1 MPFYDELVVK
11 YNHFMIEN
19 GKNVQTGRTDVHKNQ
34 IQTEIS
40 GHFVMVINQRVKT
53 LICRTD

>member
-1 MPFYDELVVK
+1 MPLYDELVVK
-11 YNHFMIEN
+11 MIEN
-19 GKNVQTGRTDVHKNQ
+19 GKNVQTGRTNVHKNQ

-40 GHFVMVINQRVKT
+40 GHFVMDINQRVKT